1 MQHIKSS
8 SLACAVFF
16 ALACPSVARAKDP
29 AKPASDMKF
38 LKIPTEYLI
47 TRTLQSTSGPL
58 RTYRVVITIPP
69 TANPR
74 AAQARVTQSSGRSE
88 IDAIAFDYAREM
100 VKTGPLRAL
109 VGTKELI
116 FPLLVAPPALDSS
129 LRAEEGKRP
138 IPADKEVSFPNS
150 GIVEYGPGTQIHPTR
165 SYHGTMR
172 IIFPPEG
179 GYAKEVCIL
188 APSGDPNTDK
198 FFLRY
203 RLSNWQVRRTTK
215 EPQILDVDFG
225 VGRDPSRP
233 LTW

>member
-16 ALACPSVARAKDP
+16 ALACPSVARAKEP

-100 VKTGPLRAL
+100 VKTPALRAL
-109 VGTKELI
+109 VGTKELV
-116 FPLLVAPPALDSS
+116 FPLVVEPPQLDSS
-129 LRAEEGKRP
+129 LRADEGKRP
-138 IPADKEVSFPNS
+138 IPPDKDVSFPDS
-150 GIVEYGPGTQIHPTR
+150 GIVLYDQNTQVHP
-165 SYHGTMR
+165 SMSFHGKMR
-172 IIFPPEG
+172 IIFPPAG

-188 APSGDPNTDK
+188 APSGDTNTDK

-203 RLSNWQVRRTTK
+203 RLSNWQIRRSSK

-225 VGRDPSRP
+225 VRRDPHRP
-233 LTW
+233 LSW